1 VGADW
6 GIKISRGARKI
17 ALFLLMRARKWEPS
31 IDKKGQAPERG
42 CFKINGGGFGLALT
56 RKMKNF
62 MTGVSE
68 SKGGLKAG
76 ALANEQRRVFSQ
88 ETQRAARR
96 SHQGIGGYALIK
108 DEQL

>member
-6 GIKISRGARKI
+6 GIKISCGARKI
-17 ALFLLMRARKWEPS
+17 DLFLLMWARKWQPS

-62 MTGVSE
+62 MTGVRE
-68 SKGGLKAG
+68 SKGGCKAG
-76 ALANEQRRVFSQ
+76 ALVGGLGLAIGRK
-88 ETQRAARR
+88 TQRAARR
-96 SHQGIGGYALIK
+96 GRSESVGHA
-108 DEQL
+108 